1 MSKTAENT
9 ASQQSNK
16 QDQWFELMINAIK
29 VDQLQLQ
36 TNTATE
42 EKTRIYHNIIEGK
55 HSENYLDMR
64 NMSSKFFIEELVKEY
79 ISELTE
85 RNVSTNQ
92 LAFDL
97 TDAKVLVWA
106 EIKDFD
112 EESEDGLILA
122 EAKTN
127 ARFADYGF
135 HISSTIVEQGD
146 NLSVPPHYSSVKN

>member
-1 MSKTAENT
+1 MTKTAENT

-16 QDQWFELMINAIK
+16 QDQWFESMINTIK

-42 EKTRIYHNIIEGK
+42 EKTRVYTNIIEGK

-64 NMSSKFFIEELVKEY
+64 NMSSQFFIEELVKEY
-79 ISELTE
+79 ISELSE
-85 RNVSTNQ
+85 RKVSTNQ

-97 TDAKVLVWA
+97 SDAKVLVWA
-106 EIKDFD
+106 EINDFD

-127 ARFADYGF
+127 SRFSNYGF

-146 NLSVPPHYSSVKN
+146 NLSVPPHYSSIKN